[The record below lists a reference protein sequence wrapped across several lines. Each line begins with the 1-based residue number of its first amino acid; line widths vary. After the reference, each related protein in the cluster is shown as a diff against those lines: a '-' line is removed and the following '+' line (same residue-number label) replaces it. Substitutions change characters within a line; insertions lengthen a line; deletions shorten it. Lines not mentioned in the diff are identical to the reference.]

1 MELFNWKKNKKVEV
15 INDVVEPSKPFHI
28 GFTEEQLIRLSGSE
42 IQNALPAPKYQ
53 ILTIDTPYISKYIK
67 CENMWLFNYS
77 DDRNMRI
84 MVEFKPVED
93 CYYFYGEAKPK
104 SNWVIYNIL
113 KVRDIDD
120 ESFVEAVDFI
130 ENDIPKKIEK
140 LRRIIE
146 LYIHFKDDGLK
157 ISEIEE

>member
-1 MELFNWKKNKKVEV
+1 LIKKQDSIYN
-15 INDVVEPSKPFHI
+15 IF
-28 GFTEEQLIRLSGSE
+28 
-42 IQNALPAPKYQ
+42 PAPKYQ
-53 ILTIDTPYISKYIK
+53 ILTIDTPYISKYMK

-113 KVRDIDD
+113 KVKDIDD

-146 LYIHFKDDGLK
+146 LYTHFKDDGLK